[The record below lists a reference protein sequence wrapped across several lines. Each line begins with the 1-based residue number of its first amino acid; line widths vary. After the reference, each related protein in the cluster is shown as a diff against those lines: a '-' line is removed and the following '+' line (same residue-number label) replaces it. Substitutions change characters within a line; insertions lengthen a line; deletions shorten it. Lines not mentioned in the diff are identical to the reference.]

1 MNIIYVL
8 KILNFDFQLVNEK
21 AVQSLDF
28 KALGKLFF
36 FVFFFG
42 SFKYGIETE
51 AMKKI
56 NKEVAHILVHTY

>member
-1 MNIIYVL
+1 MIIIYVL
-8 KILNFDFQLVNEK
+8 KILNFDFQLENEK

-36 FVFFFG
+36 SG

-51 AMKKI
+51 AMKKT